1 MKLQQIFRD
10 LSQADIHTIE
20 QSPGLLIFLPML
32 YIAWSDSVLSDEE
45 ITSIEQKIQKQDWL
59 TEDEKSFVSKC
70 LRPEHP
76 PSPKQLNEWLSVIKL
91 AAPHIPNDS
100 RKSLASLGLEI
111 TRISDQSRE
120 QWQSETAQQA
130 LSQIEEALGVI
141 TTEALDDL
149 FSQGPR
155 DLPDPIEIPSRL
167 DVEQLSQILDGK
179 SHATKHQLR
188 QLLQNEDFNKEH
200 TADRDAYRQKVLA
213 WCQVLA
219 RNGYGSLSYPET
231 YGGSGNMRDYFA
243 TMEILSHFDL
253 SLTVKYG
260 VQFGLF
266 GGSIL
271 SLGTQKHH
279 EKYLRDIGTLAVPGC
294 FAMTET
300 GHGSNV
306 RDIETTATYNQ
317 ETKEFV
323 IHTPNSSARKDYIGN
338 AALHGQMATVFAQL
352 IIGAE
357 NHGICAIILPIRD
370 KTGKVLPG
378 IRIEDCGEKQGLNGV
393 DNGRIWFEHV
403 PIPETNLLDRFA
415 QITAEGHFNS
425 QIANPSRRFFT
436 MLGTLIGGRIGV
448 PLAALSAAKSGLTI
462 AVRYAHRRRQ
472 FGAPGQPEQLIIDY
486 QAHQKRLMPLLA
498 NVYALD
504 FALKYLTDRYLDQK
518 PGEGREIETLAAGI
532 KAYCTWNTTHTLQTC
547 RETCGGSG
555 YLWENRLAEL
565 KADTDIFTTFEGDN
579 TVLMQLVAKS
589 RLVEFKQEFNDVKFL
604 GLVKYIAKQAATS
617 LAEMNPI
624 ITRKTAKEHLL
635 DSEFHLAAFTYR
647 EQHLLTRAGQRL
659 KYRIDAGMN
668 SFQAFNECQN
678 HLLQLAQAYIERV
691 ILEQFVVKVN
701 IIENPQLKE
710 TLDRLRQ
717 LFAINLLYQHKGWY
731 LENGY
736 FEGVKS
742 KAIRKQLTALCKE
755 VRVDSYDLVNAF
767 SIPDKLLAAPIAL
780 GSSS

>member
-1 MKLQQIFRD
+1 MKLQQIFQD

-32 YIAWSDSVLSDEE
+32 YVAWSDSVLTKEE
-45 ITSIEQKIQKQDWL
+45 VTSIEQKILKQDWL

-70 LRPEHP
+70 LQPEKP
-76 PSPKQLNEWLSVIKL
+76 PSPKQLKEWLSVIKR
-91 AAPHIPNDS
+91 AAPFIPNNS

-111 TRISDQSRE
+111 TRISDQARE
-120 QWQSETAQQA
+120 QWQSDNTQQA
-130 LSQIEEALGVI
+130 LSQIEDALGVI

-149 FSQGPR
+149 FIEGPR
-155 DLPDPIEIPSRL
+155 DLPETFEIPARL
-167 DVEQLSQILDGK
+167 DVEQLSKILDGK
-179 SHATKHQLR
+179 SHTIKQKLR
-188 QLLQNEDFNKEH
+188 QLLQSEDFRKEH
-200 TADRDAYRQKVLA
+200 AADRDSYRQEVLK

-219 RNGYGSLSYPET
+219 RVGYGSLSYPET
-231 YGGSGNMRDYFA
+231 YGGRDNMMDYFA
-243 TMEILSHFDL
+243 TMEILSLFDL
-253 SLTVKYG
+253 SLTIKYG

-271 SLGTQKHH
+271 SLGTRKHH
-279 EKYLRDIGTLAVPGC
+279 DRYLKDAGTLALPGC

-306 RDIETTATYNQ
+306 RDIETIATYDQ
-317 ETKEFV
+317 ESNEFIV
-323 IHTPNSSARKDYIGN
+323 HTPSPSARKDYIGN

-352 IIGAE
+352 IIGAD
-357 NHGICAIILPIRD
+357 NHGVCALLVPMRD

-403 PIPETNLLDRFA
+403 HIPAGNLLDRFA
-415 QITAEGHFNS
+415 QINQKGQFNS
-425 QIANPSRRFFT
+425 QIANPSKRFFT
-436 MLGTLIGGRIGV
+436 MLGTLVGGRIGI
-448 PLAALSAAKSGLTI
+448 PLAALSAAKTGLTI
-462 AVRYAHRRRQ
+462 AVRYAHKRRQ
-472 FGAPGQPEQLIIDY
+472 FGVPGQPEQLIIDY
-486 QAHQKRLMPLLA
+486 QSHQKRLMPLLA
-498 NVYALD
+498 NAYALD
-504 FALKYLTDRYLDQK
+504 FALKYLTDRFLDQK
-518 PGEGREIETLAAGI
+518 PGEGREIETIAAGM

-547 RETCGGSG
+547 REACGGNG

-565 KADTDIFTTFEGDN
+565 KADTEIFTTFEGDN

-589 RLVEFKQEFNDVKFL
+589 RLVEFKQEFNDINFI
-604 GLVKYIAKQAATS
+604 GLIKYIAKQAATS
-617 LAEMNPI
+617 ITEMNPI
-624 ITRKTAKEHLL
+624 ITRKTSLEHIS

-647 EQHLLTRAGQRL
+647 ERHLLTRAGQRL

-678 HLLQLAQAYIERV
+678 HLINLAHAYIERV
-691 ILEQFVVKVN
+691 ILEKFIIKVN
-701 IIENPQLKE
+701 SIENPELKDTLNRLCQLYA
-710 TLDRLRQ
+710 L
-717 LFAINLLYQHKGWY
+717 NLLNKYKGWY

-736 FEGVKS
+736 LEGVKS

-767 SIPDKLLAAPIAL
+767 SIPDKLLAAPIGVR
-780 GSSS
+780 GS

>member
-1 MKLQQIFRD
+1 MKLQQIFQD

-32 YIAWSDSVLSDEE
+32 YVAWSDSVLTKEE
-45 ITSIEQKIQKQDWL
+45 VASIEQKILKQDWL

-70 LRPEHP
+70 LQPEKP
-76 PSPKQLNEWLSVIKL
+76 PSPKQLKEWLSVIKR
-91 AAPHIPNDS
+91 AAPFIPNNS

-111 TRISDQSRE
+111 TRISDQARE

-130 LSQIEEALGVI
+130 LSQIEDALGVI

-149 FSQGPR
+149 FIEGPR
-155 DLPDPIEIPSRL
+155 DLPETFEIPARL
-167 DVEQLSQILDGK
+167 DVEQFSQIHDGK
-179 SHATKHQLR
+179 SHTIKQKLR
-188 QLLQNEDFNKEH
+188 QLLQSEDFRKEH
-200 TADRDAYRQKVLA
+200 AADRDSYRQEVLK

-219 RNGYGSLSYPET
+219 RAGYGSLSYPET
-231 YGGSGNMRDYFA
+231 YGGRDNMRDYFA
-243 TMEILSHFDL
+243 TMETLSLFDL
-253 SLTVKYG
+253 SLTIKYG

-271 SLGTQKHH
+271 SLGTRKHH
-279 EKYLRDIGTLAVPGC
+279 EQYLKDVGTLALPGC

-306 RDIETTATYNQ
+306 RDIETTATYDQ
-317 ETKEFV
+317 ESNEFIV
-323 IHTPNSSARKDYIGN
+323 HTPSPSARKDYIGN

-352 IIGAE
+352 IIGTD
-357 NHGICAIILPIRD
+357 NHGVCAILIPIRD
-370 KTGKVLPG
+370 KKGKVLPG

-393 DNGRIWFEHV
+393 DNGRIWFEQV
-403 PIPETNLLDRFA
+403 RIPASNLLDRFA
-415 QITAEGHFNS
+415 QINQKGQFNS
-425 QIANPSRRFFT
+425 QIANPSKRFFT
-436 MLGTLIGGRIGV
+436 MLGTLVGGRIGI
-448 PLAALSAAKSGLTI
+448 PLAALSATKTGLTI

-472 FGAPGQPEQLIIDY
+472 FGLPGQPEQLIIDY
-486 QAHQKRLMPLLA
+486 QSHQKRLMPLLA
-498 NVYALD
+498 NAYALD

-518 PGEGREIETLAAGI
+518 PGEGREIETIAAGM

-547 RETCGGSG
+547 REACGGNG

-565 KADTDIFTTFEGDN
+565 KADTEIFTTFEGDN

-589 RLVEFKQEFNDVKFL
+589 RLVEFKQEFNDINFI
-604 GLVKYIAKQAATS
+604 GLIKYIAKQAATS
-617 LAEMNPI
+617 ITEMNPI
-624 ITRKTAKEHLL
+624 ITRKTSVEHLA

-678 HLLQLAQAYIERV
+678 HLINLAHAYIERV
-691 ILEQFVVKVN
+691 ILEQFIIKVN
-701 IIENPQLKE
+701 SIESPKLKDTLNRLCQLYA
-710 TLDRLRQ
+710 L
-717 LFAINLLYQHKGWY
+717 NLLNKYKGWY

-736 FEGVKS
+736 LEGVKS

-767 SIPDKLLAAPIAL
+767 SIPDKLLAAPI
-780 GSSS
+780 GVRGG